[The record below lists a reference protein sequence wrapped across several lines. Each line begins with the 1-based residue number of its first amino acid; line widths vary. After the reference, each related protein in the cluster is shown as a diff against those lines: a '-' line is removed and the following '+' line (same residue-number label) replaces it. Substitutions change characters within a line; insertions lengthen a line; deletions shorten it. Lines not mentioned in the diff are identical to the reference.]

1 MIKKQ
6 LLALLFALVMSGCAL
21 PQLAPLPAQAPVAG
35 AQATSMPAQAPVA
48 GAVVT
53 PMPTLPPSAGS
64 LGDPLFPQLGNAGYR
79 VDHYTLDLSVDVA
92 TNTLTSTATILAQ
105 ADSALDRFHLDFHG
119 LTITEVTVNEERAT
133 YTRDNGELIVE
144 PASTIGADDPFTV
157 TVHYF
162 GQPEPLPLAMLGEIG
177 WLQMNGGILVVSQP
191 TGAATWFPANDHPQ
205 DKATYTLRITVPRP
219 YVAASNGLLAE
230 VIERENERTYVWE
243 VINPMASYLATVAI
257 DQYEMS
263 VQEGPG
269 GLPILNFIGV
279 ELPVEAVEALERT
292 PEMIE
297 FLEARVGPYPFE
309 SYGAIVADLH
319 FSLETQTRSIISRGH
334 LLGPREEV
342 VMHELAHQWFG
353 NSLSLAQWQDMWL
366 NEGFATYI
374 SWLWAEHTRGAE
386 TFDRIVRGSYQS
398 PLLDR
403 PPGTPT
409 ADTLF
414 HQTVYVRGALTL
426 HALRLR
432 VGDDIFYE
440 ILQTY
445 YARYRDSQVTTA
457 DFIAVAE
464 EVSGQ
469 PLESLFQR
477 WLYRVGLPE
486 IPEMGLGR

>member
-1 MIKKQ
+1 MLKKQ
-6 LLALLFALVMSGCAL
+6 LFAIFFALVMSGCVL
-21 PQLAPLPAQAPVAG
+21 PQLETIPAQATVPS
-35 AQATSMPAQAPVA
+35 TL
-48 GAVVT
+48 VT
-53 PMPTLPPSAGS
+53 PIPTLPPSLGS
-64 LGDPLFPQLGNAGYR
+64 LGDPLFPQLGNAGYA

-105 ADSALDRFHLDFHG
+105 ASIALDRFHLDFHG
-119 LTITEVTVNEERAT
+119 LTIEEVTVNEESAT
-133 YTRDNGELIVE
+133 YSRDNGELIVE
-144 PASTIGADDPFTV
+144 PASTIAAGDPFTINV
-157 TVHYF
+157 YYF

-177 WLQMNGGILVVSQP
+177 WLQRNGGILVVSQP
-191 TGAATWFPANDHPQ
+191 VGAATWFPANDHPQ
-205 DKATYTLRITVPRP
+205 DKATYTIRITVPRP

-230 VIERENERTYVWE
+230 VIETETGRTYVWE

-257 DQYEMS
+257 DQFE
-263 VQEGPG
+263 VRTQEGPG

-279 ELPVEAVEALERT
+279 ELPIEAVEALERT

-297 FLEARVGPYPFE
+297 FLEARIGPYPFE

-319 FSLETQTRSIISRGH
+319 FSLETQTRSIISLGH

-386 TFDRIVRGSYQS
+386 TFDRIVRGSYQA
-398 PLLDR
+398 PFLAK
-403 PPGTPT
+403 PAGTPT

-440 ILQTY
+440 ILRTY
-445 YARYRDSQVTTA
+445 YARYRDSHVTTA

-469 PLESLFQR
+469 SLASLFQS
-477 WLYRVGLPE
+477 WLYTTGLPA
-486 IPEMGLGR
+486 IPEMGLGQ